1 MSKPIIAVG
10 TDLLFSSK
18 IHEASTQTGIKVE
31 FARRPEDVLAKVR
44 AFHPAWLLIDLNS
57 QRVNALDV
65 ISGVRAEAEL
75 DSIQILGFISH
86 IQKELRQ
93 AALQAGCSKV
103 IPRSEF
109 SARLPELLL
118 ELSV

>member
-1 MSKPIIAVG
+1 MSKSILAVG
-10 TDLLFSSK
+10 TDLFFSAK
-18 IHEASTQTGIKVE
+18 INEASAQTGINVE
-31 FARRPEDVLAKVR
+31 FARRPEDVLAR
-44 AFHPAWLLIDLNS
+44 AKALSPAWLLIDLNS
-57 QRVNALDV
+57 QRLNALDV
-65 ISGVRAEAEL
+65 VSGVRAESEL
-75 DSIQILGFISH
+75 DSVQILGFISH

-118 ELSV
+118 ELSA